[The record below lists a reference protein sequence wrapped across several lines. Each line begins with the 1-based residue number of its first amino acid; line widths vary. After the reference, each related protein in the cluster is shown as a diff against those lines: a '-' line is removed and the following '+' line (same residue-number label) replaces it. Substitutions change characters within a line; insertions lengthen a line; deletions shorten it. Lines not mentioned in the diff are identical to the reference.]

1 MLERVNAFI
10 SNKTETCSEGRIL
23 NLKPYFALFK
33 AYVQLTRP
41 SGVMLIGFA
50 TIIGQIVALK
60 RLPEPS
66 VFVFPLIASTLA
78 TASSFVI
85 NDCLDVDSDSINK
98 PKRPLPSGAISRKSA
113 FRFGIA
119 LFFSFFMVSLA
130 TNFIALCVLMFTY
143 WLSIFYSVFAKRT
156 GLFGNII
163 VAFCVSIAFLYGSI
177 SVTDSIN
184 FIGFSLLFLS
194 FFANLGREITQSIQD
209 MDGDKLK
216 GIRSVALV
224 NGPRF
229 AAILGS
235 LCCGITIFL
244 GPMIFFYLSKN
255 PSFHYLIVLFPEVG
269 FLFSIFYLL
278 KEPTKNGA
286 AKFIKQVNFWTA
298 MILVAIILTISF

>member
-1 MLERVNAFI
+1 MKAFV
-10 SNKTETCSEGRIL
+10 SNKTEARSGGRIL
-23 NLKPYFALFK
+23 NPKPYFALLK

-41 SGVMLIGFA
+41 LGLILIGFA
-50 TIIGQIVALK
+50 TVIGQIVALK

-66 VFVFPLIASTLA
+66 MFVFQLLASALA

-85 NDCLDVDSDSINK
+85 NDYLDADIDSINK
-98 PKRPLPSGAISRKSA
+98 PKRPIPSGVISRKSA

-119 LFFSFFMVSLA
+119 LFLASFLVSLA

-163 VAFCVSIAFLYGSI
+163 VAYCVSIAFLYGSI
-177 SVTDSIN
+177 SVTNSIE
-184 FIGFSLLFLS
+184 FTAFYLSFLS
-194 FFANLGREITQSIQD
+194 FFANLGREIMQSIQD

-224 NGPRF
+224 HGPSF

-235 LCCGITIFL
+235 LCCGITIFS
-244 GPMIFFYLSKN
+244 GPILFFYPFN
-255 PSFHYLIVLFPEVG
+255 NARFQYLIVLFPEVG
-269 FLFSIFYLL
+269 FLFSIFSLL
-278 KEPTKNGA
+278 KEPTKDRA
-286 AKFIKQVNFWTA
+286 AKFTKQVNIWTTI
-298 MILVAIILTISF
+298 ILVAIILTISF

>member
-1 MLERVNAFI
+1 VKAFV
-10 SNKTETCSEGRIL
+10 SNKTETRLEGCIL
-23 NLKPYFALFK
+23 NSEPYFALFK

-41 SGVMLIGFA
+41 LGLILIGFA

-66 VFVFPLIASTLA
+66 MFVFPLLASVLA

-85 NDCLDVDSDSINK
+85 NDYLDADIDSINK
-98 PKRPLPSGAISRKSA
+98 PERPIPSGVISRKSA

-119 LFFSFFMVSLA
+119 LFLASFWASLA
-130 TNFIALCVLMFTY
+130 TNFIAVCVLMFTY

-177 SVTDSIN
+177 SVTNSID
-184 FIGFSLLFLS
+184 FAGFSLSFLS

-224 NGPRF
+224 HGPHF

-244 GPMIFFYLSKN
+244 GPILFFYPSKTA
-255 PSFHYLIVLFPEVG
+255 SFQYLIVLFPEVG
-269 FLFSIFYLL
+269 FLFSIFSLL
-278 KEPTKNGA
+278 KEPTKDRA
-286 AKFIKQVNFWTA
+286 AKFIKQVNLWTA